1 MQMTAMKTQARTASS
16 PYPKSKGQR
25 LREIHGPRVG
35 QTALWRAQFDATT
48 ASDAEMYVPV
58 EVLAFEV
65 KYGRPRFQVTPVGGS
80 GTRWCEVAKLTFPD
94 QVQS

>member
-1 MQMTAMKTQARTASS
+1 
-16 PYPKSKGQR
+16 
-25 LREIHGPRVG
+25 
-35 QTALWRAQFDATT
+35 
-48 ASDAEMYVPV
+48 MYVPV